1 MTDHETENEA
11 ASPLLVEHRDG
22 VDVVTLNS
30 PDRLNAVSK
39 AMLADLHAYL
49 DALPDRDDVRVV
61 VLRGAGRG
69 FCAGLDLKDRPAAAD
84 TRDSGESEAA
94 DGKSRAAARSGY
106 SMLSDQRRYSQLTVK
121 LRRVPQV
128 IVALVHGSASGLGMS
143 LALAADIRI
152 AGESA
157 RFNAAF
163 IRIGFGGGDCGSSY
177 LLPRLVGSSVARE
190 LLMTGRFCDADR
202 ALRIGLVSEVVPDAE
217 LDAAGDRLLAD
228 LLSTAPTGL
237 RLTKDLLNASE
248 AGMSLEEVIAM
259 EDRNQTYC
267 SLTGD
272 PAEGMRAFLEKR
284 PPVWG

>member
-1 MTDHETENEA
+1 MPDNDNDHDSGAHDT
-11 ASPLLVEHRDG
+11 ASDDRPPPLLVEHRDG
-22 VDVVTLNS
+22 VDWLTLNS
-30 PDRLNAVSK
+30 PDRLNAVSR
-39 AMLADLHAYL
+39 AMREALHDYL
-49 DALPDRDDVRVV
+49 DAVERRDDVRVI

-69 FCAGLDLKDRPAAAD
+69 FCAGLDLKDRPAA
-84 TRDSGESEAA
+84 SEPPAQGA
-94 DGKSRAAARSGY
+94 GY
-106 SMLSDQRRYSQLTVK
+106 KMLTDQRRWSQLVVK
-121 LRRVPQV
+121 LRRIPQPV
-128 IVALVHGSASGLGMS
+128 VALVHGSAAGLGMS

-190 LLMTGRFCDADR
+190 LLMTGRFCDAER
-202 ALRIGLVSEVVPDAE
+202 ALRVGLVSEVVPDQE
-217 LDAAGDRLLAD
+217 LTTAGEALVAD
-228 LLSTAPTGL
+228 LLYTAPTGL

-248 AGMSLEEVIAM
+248 SGMSLEEVVAM
-259 EDRNQTYC
+259 EDRNQSYC

-284 PPVWG
+284 PPEYR

>member
-1 MTDHETENEA
+1 MPDNDHDPGAHDTA
-11 ASPLLVEHRDG
+11 DHDRPPPLLVEHRDG
-22 VDVVTLNS
+22 VDWLTLNS
-30 PDRLNAVSK
+30 PDRLNAVSR
-39 AMLADLHAYL
+39 AMREALHDYL
-49 DALPDRDDVRVV
+49 DAVERRDDVRVI

-69 FCAGLDLKDRPAAAD
+69 FCAGLDLKDRPAA
-84 TRDSGESEAA
+84 SEAPVQGA
-94 DGKSRAAARSGY
+94 GY
-106 SMLSDQRRYSQLTVK
+106 KMLSDQRRWSQLVVK
-121 LRRVPQV
+121 LRRIPQPV
-128 IVALVHGSASGLGMS
+128 VALVHGSAAGLGMS

-190 LLMTGRFCDADR
+190 LLMTGRFCDAER
-202 ALRIGLVSEVVPDAE
+202 ALRVGLVSEVVADDE
-217 LDAAGDRLLAD
+217 LTAAGEALVAD
-228 LLSTAPTGL
+228 LLYTAPTGL

-248 AGMSLEEVIAM
+248 SGMSLEEVVAM
-259 EDRNQTYC
+259 EDRNQSYC

-284 PPVWG
+284 PPEYR